1 MKLSRNQIIILGGI
15 GLVVL
20 FFVLVFLGV
29 IPGLKPSGSSGWGF
43 GGSGTDQTKLSFW
56 GTAEADSSNSIQR
69 IIEEYSKTNSGVQIN
84 YRHFDNAEVYE
95 KTLLNALATGQGP
108 DIFMFHSGWLA
119 KHYNKAAPA
128 PEPLNLSYIQQA
140 FPDVVQRDFSIENSV
155 YALPLYIDTLAF
167 IYNKDIFNAKSIAL
181 APKTWTEFEGQI
193 SQLRELNILNQ
204 ITKPAAAMG
213 GSGKSINTASDLLSL
228 LMLQAESKMVDNQGR
243 ANFGQSGLSAFNFY
257 LQFAN
262 PSSGY
267 YTWNDNIGNSV
278 DLFSQG
284 DLAVIFDYQSSIP
297 LIKEKN
303 PYLNLGI
310 GDMPQSNLEQPVN
323 YSDYWGLAVSR
334 QSKNQILA
342 WNFIASAT
350 ADPKISG
357 IYLEANGKP
366 PALRSLIDKYK
377 NDSNLGVF
385 AKQALT
391 AKSWSKPDSE
401 NVKQIFSNMIE
412 YVLSGKLSS
421 DRALEQAKNQINALS
436 Q

>member
-1 MKLSRNQIIILGGI
+1 MQLSRNQIIILGGI
-15 GLVVL
+15 GLVIL

-29 IPGLKPSGSSGWGF
+29 IPGLKPSGSSGWSF
-43 GGSGTDQTKLSFW
+43 GSGGGVDQTKLSFW

-69 IIEEYSKTNSGVQIN
+69 AIEEYSKTNASAQIN
-84 YRHFDNAEVYE
+84 YRHFDNAEIYE

-108 DIFMFHSGWLA
+108 DIFMFRSGWLA
-119 KHYNKAAPA
+119 KHYGKAAPA
-128 PEPLNLSYIQQA
+128 PEPLNLNYIQQA
-140 FPDVVQRDFSIENSV
+140 FPDVIRHDFSIENSV
-155 YALPLYIDTLAF
+155 YALPLYIDTLAL

-181 APKTWTEFEGQI
+181 VPKTWTEFE
-193 SQLRELNILNQ
+193 SLTPQLRELNILNQ
-204 ITKPAAAMG
+204 ITKPAAAIG

-228 LMLQAESKMVDNQGR
+228 LMLQTGSQMVDSQGQV
-243 ANFGQSGLSAFNFY
+243 NFGQSGLSAFNFY
-257 LQFAN
+257 IQFAN

-267 YTWNDNIGNSV
+267 YTWNDNIGNSI

-284 DLAVIFDYQSSIP
+284 DLAVIFNYQSSIV

-303 PYLNLGI
+303 PYLNLGV
-310 GDMPQSNLEQPVN
+310 GAMPQSNLDQPVN

-342 WNFIASAT
+342 WNFVAAVT
-350 ADPKISG
+350 ADPKISD
-357 IYLEANGKP
+357 IYLQTSGKP

-412 YVLSGKLSS
+412 YVLNGKLSS
-421 DRALEQAKNQINALS
+421 DRALEQAKNQVNAL
-436 Q
+436 